1 MDKAIDKPYK
11 LVYDIADMTI
21 QYCESRIREILLF
34 RVVEVQRTCEA
45 TATPLSGT
53 EGANLSELL
62 FTHVCTGNRADV
74 MEIVRTIR
82 GFDYRLTNHF
92 RLFNRVSGFF

>member
-1 MDKAIDKPYK
+1 
-11 LVYDIADMTI
+11 MTI
-21 QYCESRIREILLF
+21 QYCESRIREMLLF

-45 TATPLSGT
+45 TATPLFLA

-62 FTHVCTGNRADV
+62 FTHEDIYRWIDM

-82 GFDYRLTNHF
+82 GFDYQATNHF
-92 RLFNRVSGFF
+92 RLFYRVSGFLCTRARRARRLPMSGV

>member
-1 MDKAIDKPYK
+1 
-11 LVYDIADMTI
+11 MTI

-45 TATPLSGT
+45 TATPSFQT

-62 FTHVCTGNRADV
+62 FTHGQA
-74 MEIVRTIR
+74 
-82 GFDYRLTNHF
+82 
-92 RLFNRVSGFF
+92 